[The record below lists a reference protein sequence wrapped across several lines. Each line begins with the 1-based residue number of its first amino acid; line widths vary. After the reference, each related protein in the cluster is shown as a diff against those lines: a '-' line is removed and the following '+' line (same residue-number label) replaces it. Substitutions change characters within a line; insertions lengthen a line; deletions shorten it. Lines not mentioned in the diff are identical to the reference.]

1 MNIVFADTGYWIAL
15 LDRQDTLHDKAVE
28 LSQTIAPG
36 RIMTTEMVLT
46 EVLNYFANRGRF
58 LRAATIAMLQ
68 KLEDNPGK
76 DVVEGVSPL
85 LGGTGVGSFC
95 CREGHRCAGIDPV
108 TDWSGHCLLGYR
120 LSPEMPA
127 ASVWQ

>member
-46 EVLNYFANRGRF
+46 EVPNYFANRGRF

-68 KLEDNPGK
+68 PSKSWLAAQVYFNRDLLCIGNARTK
-76 DVVEGVSPL
+76 RGVIL
-85 LGGTGVGSFC
+85 TAHLFGSC
-95 CREGHRCAGIDPV
+95 SKMAC
-108 TDWSGHCLLGYR
+108 
-120 LSPEMPA
+120 
-127 ASVWQ
+127 